1 MKDGVY
7 VLLEILVFGLTYGG
21 VIVIILTYLKLFK
34 RSLNKLSIFLPL
46 CIMGFLFI
54 LLIIFQFTWD
64 AGYGGL
70 YVFFVSFIGL
80 GLHVLIFC
88 CIFLLIRC
96 CVKDMNSNIWRWVGL
111 TIICFIPVSYTI
123 YGFIIPTIIKIE
135 KVSFSSDKYASD
147 IPLKILQLSD
157 IHLGAVYQKKFAE
170 KVVDKILDNKPD
182 IVVITGDFFDDS
194 LGVKESWL
202 KPFNKV
208 KVPIIFTT
216 GNHDCYY
223 EKSDVIKIINKT
235 NIIYLNKDE
244 YIYNGTVRFVAVD
257 YDEDFEKSLNEM
269 KEQGKLEDDMPN
281 ILLVHV
287 PKKPK
292 DLKKYNIFL
301 SLSGHT
307 HNGQIFP
314 ANVMGLIMFDC
325 MNGVCDS
332 DGTYTYVNS
341 GVGSTF
347 FPMRTF
353 TRSKISI
360 ITIKKK

>member
-1 MKDGVY
+1 MKDGVS
-7 VLLEILVFGLTYGG
+7 VLYEIILFGLTYGG
-21 VIVIILTYLKLFK
+21 VIVIILTYLKLFQ

-46 CIMGFLFI
+46 CIMGFFFI
-54 LLIIFQFTWD
+54 IFIIFQFTWD

-80 GLHVLIFC
+80 ALHVLVFC

-96 CVKDMNSNIWRWVGL
+96 CVKDMSKKIWFWIGL
-111 TIICFIPVSYTI
+111 TIICFIPVLYSL
-123 YGFIIPTIIKIE
+123 YGFIIQTIIKIE
-135 KVSFSSDKYASD
+135 KVSFFHEKYTSDT
-147 IPLKILQLSD
+147 PLKILQLSD
-157 IHLGAVYQKKFAE
+157 IHLGAVYQKKFVN
-170 KVVDKILDNKPD
+170 KIVDKILDNNPD

-194 LGVKESWL
+194 LDVKKSWL
-202 KPFNKV
+202 EPFNKV
-208 KVPIIFTT
+208 KVPILFSA

-223 EKSDVIKIINKT
+223 EKNEVIKVTNNT
-235 NIIYLNKDE
+235 NIIYLNKEE
-244 YIYNGTVRFVAVD
+244 YIYKGVRFVAVD
-257 YDEDFEKSLNEM
+257 YDEDFEDSLYEM
-269 KEQGKLEDDMPN
+269 KEQGKIELDMPN

-292 DLKKYNIFL
+292 NLKKFNIFL

-314 ANVMGLIMFDC
+314 GNIFGLIIHDC
-325 MNGVCDS
+325 MNGVYNS

-341 GVGSTF
+341 GVGTTF

-353 TRSKISI
+353 SRSKISI
-360 ITIKKK
+360 ISIEKK